1 VKVNHR
7 NCYSISA
14 ETSSLFIVDLSIF
27 SSFSYVSVGKTFM
40 RLAPYLKVMPTVK
53 DLMTK
58 NVVTIDAD
66 KTVIE
71 AATLMSLNDIG
82 DLIIMD
88 NDVPVGIVTE
98 RDLVR
103 RVLAEA
109 KPRETKVSEVMTTPL
124 KVIDPEAPI
133 KEAARRMVNR
143 RIRRLPVIKNNK
155 LVGIIT
161 AADFAKHLS
170 KKTLSD
176 DILEAMGRSH
186 YPVPDAFEK

>member
-1 VKVNHR
+1 M
-7 NCYSISA
+7 
-14 ETSSLFIVDLSIF
+14 SSNPTH
-27 SSFSYVSVGKTFM
+27 SFRILRIQNPFDGWEKPFM
-40 RLAPYLKVMPTVK
+40 RLTTTGKVMPTVK

-58 NVVTIDAD
+58 NVVTIDSD
-66 KTVIE
+66 KTVVE
-71 AATLMSLNDIG
+71 AALLMSQHDIG
-82 DLIIMD
+82 DLVVME
-88 NDVPVGIVTE
+88 NNTPVGIVTE

-103 RVLAEA
+103 RVLAEQKSA
-109 KPRETKVSEVMTTPL
+109 GTKVSEVMTSPL

-133 KEAARRMVNR
+133 KEAARRMVNKK
-143 RIRRLPVIKNNK
+143 IRRLPVIKDNK
-155 LVGIIT
+155 LVGILT